1 MQEYTDMIPPVHR
14 TVLHKLY
21 ERFEAASI
29 NWVVTGSLSFAL
41 QGVPITPNDIDIQC
55 DKAGAY
61 AIEQLFSVFV
71 VREVSLLITE
81 KMRSHFGVLK
91 IDGIDIE
98 IMGDLQKRKADEE
111 WEELEDLAI
120 YKHFLEFE
128 GMQIPV
134 LTLEYE
140 YQAYMKLGRFERA
153 QMLMNALQKKA
164 RGKI

>member
-1 MQEYTDMIPPVHR
+1 
-14 TVLHKLY
+14 
-21 ERFEAASI
+21 
-29 NWVVTGSLSFAL
+29 
-41 QGVPITPNDIDIQC
+41 
-55 DKAGAY
+55 
-61 AIEQLFSVFV
+61 
-71 VREVSLLITE
+71 
-81 KMRSHFGVLK
+81 
-91 IDGIDIE
+91 
-98 IMGDLQKRKADEE
+98 MGDLQKRKADEE